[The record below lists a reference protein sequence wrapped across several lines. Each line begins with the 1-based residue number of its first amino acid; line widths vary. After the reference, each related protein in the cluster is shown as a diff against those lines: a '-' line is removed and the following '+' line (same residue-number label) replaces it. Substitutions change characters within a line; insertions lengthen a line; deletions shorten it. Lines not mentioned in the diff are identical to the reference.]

1 VFKCSSET
9 CIFRFFNS
17 KSIKFPF
24 TFCDNSPVILLIH
37 WYSLFCGYN
46 ETMFGR
52 KKYDHKIYP
61 DEIFLDSKN
70 ISGFDTSQFE
80 GRLEKPIGKK
90 TFIYMGAF
98 VGFLGLFFISRI
110 FFLQIFEGEKFT
122 ARSERNSFKKENIIP
137 LRGAIYDSNGTA
149 LVWNGEE
156 GRMYSDTPGLGH
168 ILGYIGL
175 PSREDFKKKPD
186 ILSEGMFGKDG
197 IEEKY
202 DEILRGILGVKLT
215 ERDSQGNS
223 VSESVQAL
231 PQNGRNLTLT
241 IDFKVQ
247 SYLYTAMES
256 VAKERNFEGGA
267 AVIMDVSDG
276 NILAIVS
283 VPEYSSKVL
292 SEGGPANLINGY
304 LNDKNKPFLNR
315 AISGLYAPGSVVK
328 PFVAL
333 AALSEGIISPEKKI
347 FSAGSISIPNPFF
360 PDKKSIFK
368 DWKAHGW
375 VDMRHALAVSSDVY
389 FYEIGGGFEDIKGLG
404 INKIYEYAQKFG
416 LGRKTGIDLE
426 GEAKGTVPNPQVK
439 EKNNPAD
446 PLWRVG
452 DTYISA
458 IGQGYFLTTPIE
470 MAVYASS
477 IANNGKIVVPRLV
490 KNENFYLEVPQK
502 NTGIPEEYFKIIK
515 EGMRMAVTEGT
526 AQGLSYPDLKIAAK
540 TGTAEV
546 GGKKNFSH
554 SWIIGFYPYEN
565 PKYAFAAVLE
575 KGPAGNTIGA
585 PFAMKQFFDWLKLY
599 HPEYVR

>member
-1 VFKCSSET
+1 
-9 CIFRFFNS
+9 
-17 KSIKFPF
+17 
-24 TFCDNSPVILLIH
+24 
-37 WYSLFCGYN
+37 
-46 ETMFGR
+46 MFGR

-90 TFIYMGAF
+90 TFIYMGTLI
-98 VGFLGLFFISRI
+98 GFLGLFLVLRI
-110 FFLQIFEGEKFT
+110 FLLQIFEGEKFT

-137 LRGAIYDSNGTA
+137 LRGAIYDSSGTP

-156 GRMYSDTPGLGH
+156 GRTYADIPGLGH
-168 ILGYIGL
+168 ILGYTGL
-175 PSREDFKKKPD
+175 PSKEDFKKNPD
-186 ILSEGMFGKDG
+186 LLSENIVGKDG
-197 IEEKY
+197 LEEKY
-202 DEILRGILGVKLT
+202 DEVLKGIAGVKLT
-215 ERDSQGNS
+215 EKDSQSNP
-223 VSESVQAL
+223 VSESVQIL

-241 IDFKVQ
+241 IDSKVQ
-247 SYLYTAMES
+247 SYLYTTMES

-267 AVIMDVSDG
+267 AVVMDVSDG
-276 NILAIVS
+276 NILAMAS

-292 SEGGPANLINGY
+292 SEGGPASLISGY
-304 LNDKNKPFLNR
+304 INDKNKPFLNR
-315 AISGLYAPGSVVK
+315 AISGLYAPGSIVK

-333 AALSEGIISPEKKI
+333 AALNERIISPGKKI
-347 FSAGSISIPNPFF
+347 LSTGSISIKNPFF

-368 DWKAHGW
+368 GWKAHGW
-375 VDMRHALAVSSDVY
+375 VYMRHAVAVSSDVY
-389 FYEIGGGFEDIKGLG
+389 FYEIGGGYQDIRGLG
-404 INKIYEYAQKFG
+404 INKIYEYAKKFG
-416 LGRKTGIDLE
+416 LGEKTGIDLN
-426 GEAKGTVPNPQVK
+426 GEAEGTVPNPQVK

-470 MAVYASS
+470 MAVYAAS
-477 IANNGKIVVPRLV
+477 IANNGKIVIPRLV

-502 NTGIPEEYFKIIK
+502 FTGIPEEYFKIIK

-585 PFAMKQFFDWLKLY
+585 PYAMKQFFDWLKLY

>member
-1 VFKCSSET
+1 
-9 CIFRFFNS
+9 
-17 KSIKFPF
+17 
-24 TFCDNSPVILLIH
+24 
-37 WYSLFCGYN
+37 
-46 ETMFGR
+46 MFGR

-90 TFIYMGAF
+90 TFIYMGALI
-98 VGFLGLFFISRI
+98 GFLGLFFISRI

-137 LRGAIYDSNGTA
+137 LRGAIYDNVGTV
-149 LVWNGEE
+149 LIWNGEE
-156 GRMYSDTPGLGH
+156 GRTYANISGLGH
-168 ILGYIGL
+168 ILGYTGL
-175 PSREDFKKKPD
+175 PSKEDFKKKPD
-186 ILSEGMFGKDG
+186 TPSENMVGKDG

-202 DEILRGILGVKLT
+202 DEILRGVLGVKLM
-215 ERDSQGNS
+215 ERDSQGNAI
-223 VSESVQAL
+223 SESVQVL

-241 IDFKVQ
+241 IDSKVQ

-256 VAKERNFEGGA
+256 VAEERNFEGGA

-276 NILAIVS
+276 NILAMVS
-283 VPEYSSKVL
+283 IPEYSSKVL
-292 SEGGPANLINGY
+292 SEGGPASLISGY
-304 LNDKNKPFLNR
+304 INDKNKPFLNR

-333 AALSEGIISPEKKI
+333 AALNEGLISPEKKI
-347 FSAGSISIPNPFF
+347 FSAGQISIPNPFF

-375 VDMRHALAVSSDVY
+375 VDMRQALAVSSDVY
-389 FYEIGGGFEDIKGLG
+389 FYEIGGGYQEIRGLG
-404 INKIYEYAQKFG
+404 INKIHEYAKKFG
-416 LGRKTGIDLE
+416 LGEKTGIDLN
-426 GEAKGTVPNPQVK
+426 GEAEGTVPSPQVK
-439 EKNNPAD
+439 EKNNPDD
-446 PLWRVG
+446 PTWRVG
-452 DTYISA
+452 DTYISV

-477 IANNGKIVVPRLV
+477 IANNGKIVVPRLI
-490 KNENFYLEVPQK
+490 KNENFYPEVSQK
-502 NTGIPEEYFKIIK
+502 NIGISEEYFKIIK
-515 EGMRMAVTEGT
+515 EGMRMAVMEGT

-554 SWIIGFYPYEN
+554 SWVIGFYPYEN

-585 PFAMKQFFDWLKLY
+585 PYAMKQFFDWLKLY
-599 HPEYVR
+599 YPEYVR

>member
-1 VFKCSSET
+1 
-9 CIFRFFNS
+9 
-17 KSIKFPF
+17 
-24 TFCDNSPVILLIH
+24 
-37 WYSLFCGYN
+37 
-46 ETMFGR
+46 M
-52 KKYDHKIYP
+52 KYDHKIYP

-90 TFIYMGAF
+90 TFVYMGGL
-98 VGFLGLFFISRI
+98 VGFLGLFFVSRI

-137 LRGAIYDSNGTA
+137 LRGAIYDSNETA

-156 GRMYSDTPGLGH
+156 GRMYADLPGLGH
-168 ILGYIGL
+168 ILGYTGL
-175 PSREDFKKKPD
+175 PSKEDFKKNPD
-186 ILSEGMFGKDG
+186 ISSENMIGKDG
-197 IEEKY
+197 IEGKY
-202 DEILRGILGVKLT
+202 DEILKGILGIKLT
-215 ERDSQGNS
+215 ERDSQGNP
-223 VSESVQAL
+223 VSESVQVL
-231 PQNGRNLTLT
+231 PQNGQNLTLT
-241 IDFKVQ
+241 IDSKVQ

-256 VAKERNFEGGA
+256 VIRERNFEGGA
-267 AVIMDVSDG
+267 AVVINVSDG
-276 NILAIVS
+276 NILAIAS

-292 SEGGPANLINGY
+292 SGGGPADLINGY
-304 LNDKNKPFLNR
+304 INDKNKPFLNR

-347 FSAGSISIPNPFF
+347 FSAGQISIPNPFF
-360 PDKKSIFK
+360 PDKKTVFK

-375 VDMRHALAVSSDVY
+375 VDMRQALAVSSDVY

-404 INKIYEYAQKFG
+404 ISKIYEYAKKFG
-416 LGRKTGIDLE
+416 FGENTGIDLD
-426 GEAKGTVPNPQVK
+426 GEAEGTVPNPAVK
-439 EKNNPAD
+439 EKNNPTD
-446 PLWRVG
+446 PIWRVG

-477 IANNGKIVVPRLV
+477 IANNGKIFVPRLV
-490 KNENFYLEVPQK
+490 KNENFYPEVPQK
-502 NTGIPEEYFKIIK
+502 FSGIPEEYFKIIK

-585 PFAMKQFFDWLKLY
+585 PYAMKQFFDWLKLY

>member
-1 VFKCSSET
+1 
-9 CIFRFFNS
+9 
-17 KSIKFPF
+17 
-24 TFCDNSPVILLIH
+24 
-37 WYSLFCGYN
+37 
-46 ETMFGR
+46 MFGR

-80 GRLEKPIGKK
+80 GRLEKPISKK
-90 TFIYMGAF
+90 NFIYMGALI
-98 VGFLGLFFISRI
+98 GFLGLFFISRI

-137 LRGAIYDSNGTA
+137 LRGAIYDNVGTV
-149 LVWNGEE
+149 LIWNGEE
-156 GRMYSDTPGLGH
+156 GRTYANISGLGH
-168 ILGYIGL
+168 ILGYTGL
-175 PSREDFKKKPD
+175 PSKEDFKKKPD
-186 ILSEGMFGKDG
+186 TPSENMVGKDG

-202 DEILRGILGVKLT
+202 DEILRGVLGVKLM
-215 ERDSQGNS
+215 ERDSQGNAI
-223 VSESVQAL
+223 SESVQVL

-241 IDFKVQ
+241 IDSKVQ

-256 VAKERNFEGGA
+256 VAEERNFEGGA

-276 NILAIVS
+276 NILAMVS
-283 VPEYSSKVL
+283 IPEYSSKVL
-292 SEGGPANLINGY
+292 SEGGPASLISGY
-304 LNDKNKPFLNR
+304 INDKNKPFLNR

-333 AALSEGIISPEKKI
+333 AALNEGLISPEKKI
-347 FSAGSISIPNPFF
+347 FSAGQISIPNPFF

-375 VDMRHALAVSSDVY
+375 VDMRQALAVSSDVY
-389 FYEIGGGFEDIKGLG
+389 FYEIGGGYQEIRGLG
-404 INKIYEYAQKFG
+404 INKIHEYSKKFG
-416 LGRKTGIDLE
+416 LGGKTGIDLE
-426 GEAKGTVPNPQVK
+426 GEAEGTVPSPQVK
-439 EKNNPAD
+439 EKNNPDD
-446 PLWRVG
+446 PTWRVG
-452 DTYISA
+452 DTYISV

-477 IANNGKIVVPRLV
+477 IANNGKIVVPRLI
-490 KNENFYLEVPQK
+490 KNENFYPEVSQK
-502 NTGIPEEYFKIIK
+502 NIGISEEYFKIIK
-515 EGMRMAVTEGT
+515 EGMRMAVMEGT

-554 SWIIGFYPYEN
+554 SWVIGFYPYEN

-585 PFAMKQFFDWLKLY
+585 PYAMKQFFDWLKLY
-599 HPEYVR
+599 YPEYVR

>member
-1 VFKCSSET
+1 
-9 CIFRFFNS
+9 
-17 KSIKFPF
+17 
-24 TFCDNSPVILLIH
+24 
-37 WYSLFCGYN
+37 
-46 ETMFGR
+46 MFGR

-90 TFIYMGAF
+90 TFIYMGTLI
-98 VGFLGLFFISRI
+98 GFLGLFLVLRI
-110 FFLQIFEGEKFT
+110 FLLQIFEGEKFT

-137 LRGAIYDSNGTA
+137 LRGAIYDSSGTP

-156 GRMYSDTPGLGH
+156 GRTYADIPGLGH
-168 ILGYIGL
+168 ILGYTGL
-175 PSREDFKKKPD
+175 PSKEDFKKNPD
-186 ILSEGMFGKDG
+186 LLSENIVGKDG
-197 IEEKY
+197 LEEKY
-202 DEILRGILGVKLT
+202 DEVLKGIAGVKLT
-215 ERDSQGNS
+215 EKDSQSNP
-223 VSESVQAL
+223 VSESVQIL

-241 IDFKVQ
+241 IDSKVQ
-247 SYLYTAMES
+247 SYLYTTMES

-267 AVIMDVSDG
+267 AVVMDVSDG
-276 NILAIVS
+276 NILAMAS

-292 SEGGPANLINGY
+292 SEGGPASLISGY
-304 LNDKNKPFLNR
+304 INDKNKPFLNR
-315 AISGLYAPGSVVK
+315 AISGLYAPGSIVK

-333 AALSEGIISPEKKI
+333 AALNERIISPGKKI
-347 FSAGSISIPNPFF
+347 LSTGSISIKNPFF

-389 FYEIGGGFEDIKGLG
+389 FYEIGGGYQDIRGLG
-404 INKIYEYAQKFG
+404 INKIHEYAKKFG
-416 LGRKTGIDLE
+416 LGEKTGIDLN
-426 GEAKGTVPNPQVK
+426 GEAEGTVPNPQVK
-439 EKNNPAD
+439 EKNNLDD

-477 IANNGKIVVPRLV
+477 IANNGKVVVPRLI
-490 KNENFYLEVPQK
+490 KNENFYSEVPQK
-502 NTGIPEEYFKIIK
+502 NAGISEEYFKIVK

-526 AQGLSYPDLKIAAK
+526 AQGLSYPYLKIAAK

-554 SWIIGFYPYEN
+554 SWVIGFYPYEN

-585 PFAMKQFFDWLKLY
+585 PYAMKQFFDWLKLY
-599 HPEYVR
+599 HPEYTR

>member
-1 VFKCSSET
+1 
-9 CIFRFFNS
+9 
-17 KSIKFPF
+17 
-24 TFCDNSPVILLIH
+24 
-37 WYSLFCGYN
+37 
-46 ETMFGR
+46 MFGR

-90 TFIYMGAF
+90 TFIYMGTLI
-98 VGFLGLFFISRI
+98 GFLGLFLVLRI
-110 FFLQIFEGEKFT
+110 FLLQIFEGEKFT

-137 LRGAIYDSNGTA
+137 LRGAIYDSSGTP

-156 GRMYSDTPGLGH
+156 GRTYADIPGLGH
-168 ILGYIGL
+168 ILGYTGL
-175 PSREDFKKKPD
+175 PSKEDFKKNPD
-186 ILSEGMFGKDG
+186 LLSENIVGKDG
-197 IEEKY
+197 LEEKY
-202 DEILRGILGVKLT
+202 DEVLKGIAGVKLT
-215 ERDSQGNS
+215 EKDSQSNP
-223 VSESVQAL
+223 VSESVQIL

-241 IDFKVQ
+241 IDSKVQ
-247 SYLYTAMES
+247 SYLYTTMES

-267 AVIMDVSDG
+267 AVVMDVSDG
-276 NILAIVS
+276 NILAMAS

-292 SEGGPANLINGY
+292 SEGGPASLISGY
-304 LNDKNKPFLNR
+304 INDKNKPFLNR
-315 AISGLYAPGSVVK
+315 AISGLYAPGSIVK

-333 AALSEGIISPEKKI
+333 AALNERIISPGKKI
-347 FSAGSISIPNPFF
+347 LSTGSISIKNPFF

-389 FYEIGGGFEDIKGLG
+389 FYEIGGGYQDIRGLG
-404 INKIYEYAQKFG
+404 INKIYEYAKKFG
-416 LGRKTGIDLE
+416 LGEKTGIDLN
-426 GEAKGTVPNPQVK
+426 GEAEGTVPNPQVK
-439 EKNNPAD
+439 EKNNLDD

-477 IANNGKIVVPRLV
+477 IANNGKVVVPRLI
-490 KNENFYLEVPQK
+490 KNENFYSEVPQK
-502 NTGIPEEYFKIIK
+502 NAGISEEYFKIVK

-585 PFAMKQFFDWLKLY
+585 PYAMKQFFDWLKLY
-599 HPEYVR
+599 HPEYVK

>member
-1 VFKCSSET
+1 M
-9 CIFRFFNS
+9 FR
-17 KSIKFPF
+17 
-24 TFCDNSPVILLIH
+24 
-37 WYSLFCGYN
+37 
-46 ETMFGR
+46 R

-90 TFIYMGAF
+90 TFVYMGALI
-98 VGFLGLFFISRI
+98 GFFGLFFVSRI
-110 FFLQIFEGEKFT
+110 FFLQIFQGEKFT
-122 ARSERNSFKKENIIP
+122 ARSERNSFKKENITP
-137 LRGAIYDSNGTA
+137 LRGAIYDSSGMP

-156 GRMYSDTPGLGH
+156 GRMYADLPGLGH
-168 ILGYIGL
+168 ILGYTGL
-175 PSREDFKKKPD
+175 PSKEDFKKNPD
-186 ILSEGMFGKDG
+186 TPSENMIGKDG
-197 IEEKY
+197 IEGKY

-215 ERDSQGNS
+215 ERDSQGNP
-223 VSESVQAL
+223 VSESVQVL
-231 PQNGRNLTLT
+231 PQNGQNLTLT
-241 IDFKVQ
+241 IDSKVQ

-256 VAKERNFEGGA
+256 VIKERNFEGGA
-267 AVIMDVSDG
+267 AVVIDVASG
-276 NILAIVS
+276 NILAMAS

-292 SEGGPANLINGY
+292 SEGGPASLINGY
-304 LNDKNKPFLNR
+304 INDKNKPFLNR

-347 FSAGSISIPNPFF
+347 LSTGSISIPNPFF

-375 VDMRHALAVSSDVY
+375 VDMRHALAISSDVY
-389 FYEIGGGFEDIKGLG
+389 FYEIGGGFEDVRGLG
-404 INKIYEYAQKFG
+404 INKIYEYAKNFG
-416 LGRKTGIDLE
+416 FGKKTGIDLD
-426 GEAKGTVPNPQVK
+426 GEAEGTVPNPQVK
-439 EKNNPAD
+439 EKNNPDD
-446 PLWRVG
+446 PIWRVG

-470 MAVYASS
+470 IAAYAAS
-477 IANNGKIVVPRLV
+477 IANNGKIVVPRLI
-490 KNENFYLEVPQK
+490 KNENLEAPLPLGSGASKLKQID
-502 NTGIPEEYFKIIK
+502 IPEEYFKIVK

-585 PFAMKQFFDWLKLY
+585 PYAMKQFFDWLKLY